1 MKSMM
6 KISSAIDMKDLK
18 EREITPMIIFINARE
33 RSSLETRNTLK
44 VLKIRALLN
53 ALIAFAP
60 LLVERTDSIIE
71 MMTMTPSKRF
81 MRSRA

>member
-18 EREITPMIIFINARE
+18 EREITPMIIFMNARE

-53 ALIAFAP
+53 ALIALAP
-60 LLVERTDSIIE
+60 LLVEGSDSIIE